1 MNRQLTQDFSLAE
14 FTYSQYAERHGINNT
29 PNDYELANII
39 NITAPKTQ
47 KIRDL
52 LGKPMLITSGY
63 RCYSLNRAVGGSAT
77 SDHMS
82 GLAIDFL
89 SPRFGT
95 PKEIAQFLQKHV
107 QELGIN
113 QLIYEGTW
121 VHVGFAG
128 VGQKPKNEILTAK
141 FKNGKAK
148 YSIGVAA

>member
-1 MNRQLTQDFSLAE
+1 MIRQITLDFSLPE
-14 FTYSQYAERHGINNT
+14 FTYSQYAERHNINNT
-29 PNDYELANII
+29 PSHQELVNIL

-63 RCYSLNRAVGGSAT
+63 RCYSLNRAVGGSPT

-82 GLAIDFL
+82 GLAIDFIA
-89 SPRFGT
+89 PKFGT
-95 PKEIAQFLQKHV
+95 PKEIAQFLQKHA
-107 QELGIN
+107 QNLGIN

-128 VGQKPKNEILTAK
+128 VGQKPKGEILTAK
-141 FKNGKAK
+141 FKNGKAQ
-148 YSIGVAA
+148 YEQGITA

>member
-1 MNRQLTQDFSLAE
+1 MSRQLTQDFSLPE

-29 PNDYELANII
+29 PSDYELANII
-39 NITAPKTQ
+39 NITAPRAQ

-82 GLAIDFL
+82 GLAIDFIA
-89 SPRFGT
+89 PKFGT

-107 QELGIN
+107 ENLGVN
-113 QLIYEGTW
+113 QLIFEGTW

-128 VGQKPKNEILTAK
+128 VGQKPKSEILTAK
-141 FKNGKAK
+141 FKNGKPH
-148 YSIGVAA
+148 YEQGITT